1 MIRLYHCVGARS
13 FRALWALEEM
23 GLPYELVMMPF
34 PPRSRFPDYHA
45 LNPLGTVPVMF
56 DGEARMTE
64 SSAMPHYLGTKHGPT
79 DLVVEPHEPGYA
91 DYLNVLVMGEA
102 TLTFPQTIVLRYT
115 RLEPPERRAAQAA
128 DDYRKWFGSRLRAA
142 ATMTGERF
150 ACAERFTMA
159 DISFAY
165 ALKLATTLD
174 MSEMIPAKLASYFEA
189 MQARDGYARAM
200 AAERKIAA
208 PTSPSSTEQKTSGGS
223 S

>member
-1 MIRLYHCVGARS
+1 MIRLYHCAGARS

-23 GLPYELVMMPF
+23 RLPYELVMMPF

-64 SSAMPHYLGTKHGPT
+64 SSAMPHYLGATYGPT
-79 DLVVEPHEPGYA
+79 DLVVEPHERGYA
-91 DYLNVLVMGEA
+91 DYLNFLMMGEA

-115 RLEPPERRAAQAA
+115 RLEPPERRATQAA
-128 DDYRKWFGSRLRAA
+128 EDYRKWFGSRLRAA

-150 ACAERFTMA
+150 VCAERFTMA
-159 DISFAY
+159 DVSFAY
-165 ALKLATTLD
+165 ALKLAASLG
-174 MSEMIPAKLASYFEA
+174 MAELFPAKLVPYFDA
-189 MQARDGYARAM
+189 MQARDGYQRALT
-200 AAERKIAA
+200 AE
-208 PTSPSSTEQKTSGGS
+208 KTPGGS